1 MFHDSLN
8 ADRVN
13 VTETPEMT
21 EITLSGLAYGGDAF
35 GRDVDGKMIFV
46 PFALPGERVKVE
58 IVDAHQRWA
67 RGRLVVVIEAST
79 ERIEP
84 RCPHFTDCGGC
95 HYQHMPYAAQLQ
107 AKTEIVR
114 SQLERIG
121 GFKDPPI
128 EEIVPSPAPWN
139 TRNHL
144 QFNLTPK
151 GQLGFMAAGSH
162 RIVPINECHLPERI
176 LSDLWPRLD
185 LESVPGLDRISLRSG
200 TMGACMIMLEGK
212 GAPEMDV
219 TIDLPA
225 SVVWL
230 APGGLLVLAGEKS
243 LDFKIAGRTFVV
255 SAGSFF
261 QVHTA
266 LAEELVQL
274 VMRELSVQPGETIFD
289 LYSGVGLFSAFLAH
303 ERARVIAVEESI
315 PACSDFEKNL
325 EEFDDIELYEAP
337 VETVLP
343 AIRSRPDAVI
353 IDPPR
358 AGLSR
363 VAFQHLIDFTPPR
376 LVYVSCDP
384 ATMARDG
391 SRLTEAGYQFVRCTP
406 IDLFP
411 QTFHIETVSLW
422 HR

>member
-1 MFHDSLN
+1 
-8 ADRVN
+8 
-13 VTETPEMT
+13 MT
-21 EITLSGLAYGGDAF
+21 EITLSGLAYGGNAF
-35 GRDVDGKMIFV
+35 GRDADGKMIFV

-58 IVDAHQRWA
+58 IVEAHQRWA
-67 RGRLVVVIEAST
+67 RGQLVEVVEAST
-79 ERIEP
+79 VRIEP
-84 RCPHFTDCGGC
+84 RCRHFADCGGC
-95 HYQHMPYAAQLQ
+95 HYQHMPYTAQVQ

-121 GFKDPPI
+121 GFEDPPVGG
-128 EEIVPSPAPWN
+128 IVPSPAPWN

-144 QFNLTPK
+144 QFNLTPE
-151 GQLGFMAAGSH
+151 GHLGFMAAGSH
-162 RIVPINECHLPERI
+162 RIVPIEECHLPEQV
-176 LSDLWPRLD
+176 LSDLWPRLNV
-185 LESVPGLDRISLRSG
+185 ESISGLDRIGFRSG
-200 TMGACMIMLEGK
+200 IMGACMIMLEGK
-212 GAPEMDV
+212 GAPEMEV
-219 TIDLPA
+219 IIDLPA

-230 APGGLLVLAGEKS
+230 APGGLLVLAGERS
-243 LDFKIAGRTFVV
+243 LDFIISDRTFVV

-274 VMRELSVQPGETIFD
+274 VIRELSVQPGETIFD
-289 LYSGVGLFSAFLAH
+289 LYAGVGLFSAFLAH
-303 ERARVIAVEESI
+303 EGVRIVAVEESSR
-315 PACSDFEKNL
+315 ACSDFEKNL

-337 VETVLP
+337 VEIALP

-363 VAFQHLIDFTPPR
+363 KALQYLIDLTPPR

-384 ATMARDG
+384 ATLARD
-391 SRLTEAGYQFVRCTP
+391 SRRLTDAGYQFVRCTP

-422 HR
+422 QR

>member
-1 MFHDSLN
+1 
-8 ADRVN
+8 
-13 VTETPEMT
+13 MT

-35 GRDVDGKMIFV
+35 GRDEDGKMIFV

-58 IVDAHQRWA
+58 IVEAHQRWA
-67 RGRLVVVIEAST
+67 RSQLVEVIEAST
-79 ERIEP
+79 DRIEP
-84 RCPHFTDCGGC
+84 RCRHFADCGGC
-95 HYQHMPYAAQLQ
+95 HYQHMPYTAQVQ
-107 AKTEIVR
+107 AKAEIVR

-121 GFKDPPI
+121 GFEDPPI
-128 EEIVPSPAPWN
+128 EGTVPSPAPWN

-144 QFNLTPK
+144 QFNLTPE
-151 GQLGFMAAGSH
+151 GHLGFMAAGSH
-162 RIVPINECHLPERI
+162 RIVPIEECHLPEPV
-176 LSDLWPRLD
+176 LSDLWPRLNV
-185 LESVPGLDRISLRSG
+185 ESISGLDRIGFRSG
-200 TMGACMIMLEGK
+200 VMGACMIMLEGK
-212 GAPEMDV
+212 GAPEMEV
-219 TIDLPA
+219 IIDLPA

-230 APGGLLVLAGEKS
+230 APGGLLVLAGDRS
-243 LDFKIAGRTFVV
+243 LDFIISDRTFVV

-274 VMRELSVQPGETIFD
+274 VIRELSVQPGKTIFD
-289 LYSGVGLFSAFLAH
+289 LYAGVGLFSAFLAH
-303 ERARVIAVEESI
+303 EGARVVAVEESSR
-315 PACSDFEKNL
+315 ACSDFEKNL

-337 VETVLP
+337 VETALP

-363 VAFQHLIDFTPPR
+363 KALQYLIDLTPPR

-384 ATMARDG
+384 ATLARD
-391 SRLTEAGYQFVRCTP
+391 SRRLKDAGYQFVRCTP

-422 HR
+422 QR